1 MDSSSFLGTL
11 CIMVIS
17 YSILNTQQ
25 ENLHTYKQRFVKYC
39 FINNSHNLKFF
50 YSEIQYFCLIIQ
62 AVLKI
67 PYNIHMTK

>member
-62 AVLKI
+62 L
-67 PYNIHMTK
+67 Y